1 MGKLDERVAVITGAG
16 EGLGRGI
23 ARRFAAEGARIAIG
37 DINAD
42 LGASAADELV
52 ADFGADVVALEI
64 DVRRKDDDLALV
76 EEARERWGTVDI
88 LVNNAWGGA
97 TICGVEEKTDEQM
110 LHGINL
116 ALLGPFWLM
125 QATYPLMKAQRWGRI
140 VNMCSMAGTNA
151 FAGTLE
157 YNAAKEG
164 LRALTR
170 TAAREW
176 APYGIVANAVCPGG
190 RGGNLQRRFLEHPEL
205 EAQLAENNPM
215 GRIGDPED
223 DVAPAVVFLASEDAR
238 YVTGNTL
245 FVDGGGHINGMPSP
259 LPGSP
264 G

>member
-1 MGKLDERVAVITGAG
+1 
-16 EGLGRGI
+16 
-23 ARRFAAEGARIAIG
+23 
-37 DINAD
+37 
-42 LGASAADELV
+42 
-52 ADFGADVVALEI
+52 
-64 DVRRKDDDLALV
+64 
-76 EEARERWGTVDI
+76 
-88 LVNNAWGGA
+88 
-97 TICGVEEKTDEQM
+97 
-110 LHGINL
+110 
-116 ALLGPFWLM
+116 M

-205 EAQLAENNPM
+205 EAQLAEHNPM

-223 DVAPAVVFLASEDAR
+223 DVAPALVFLASEDAR